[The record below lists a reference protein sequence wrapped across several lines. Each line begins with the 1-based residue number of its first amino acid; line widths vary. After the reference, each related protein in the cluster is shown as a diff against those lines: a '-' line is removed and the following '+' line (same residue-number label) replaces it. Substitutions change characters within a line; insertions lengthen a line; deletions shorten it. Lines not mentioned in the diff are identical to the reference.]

1 MSLRTDG
8 EPQGGVYIGLGSNL
22 GEPPQQL
29 LQAIE
34 ELAGLPETSLV
45 ARSGLYRSEPLGP
58 GDQPE
63 YLNAVAELRT
73 QLPAESLLEKLF
85 EIEIRHGR
93 RRTPRRWEAR
103 TLDLDL
109 LLYGQAVLNTPHLQV
124 PHPGLAQR
132 SFVLYP
138 LLEIAGPDLY
148 VPGQGRLGSLC
159 EAEPGPRIERLPG
172 WPVGN

>member
-1 MSLRTDG
+1 MSPWPDG

-22 GEPPQQL
+22 GEPRQQL

-34 ELAGLPETSLV
+34 ELAGLPVTSLM
-45 ARSGLYRSEPLGP
+45 ACSSLYRSEPLGP

-73 QLPAESLLEKLF
+73 QLPAESLLEKLL
-85 EIEIRHGR
+85 EIETRHGR
-93 RRTPRRWEAR
+93 RRTSRRWEPR

-109 LLYGQAVLNTPHLQV
+109 LLYGQSVLNAPRLQV
-124 PHPGLAQR
+124 PHPELAKR

-148 VPGQGRLGSLC
+148 VPGQGRLGTLC
-159 EAEPGPRIERLPG
+159 DVGSGPKIERLPG